1 MPQQKKCLGVDIGA
15 TSVKIA
21 EIVYD
26 KAGVRITR
34 LVSAEIGLLPG
45 PMDAERAAV
54 VARTVR
60 EMAKEHKFTSRQ
72 AVFSIPGQN
81 VFIRRIRVPR
91 TTDERLHL
99 IVSYEAKQ
107 QIPFALDNALVEYQV
122 IDVGDSGEVEVLLV
136 AVKRDLV
143 TEFMKLVD
151 KTGLKPLMISVSS
164 LALFNFHVFDSTP
177 LESLLDE
184 IEPRRRKPAAGA
196 DADAAGDEPAPKKK
210 GGFNLDFLKSLG
222 KKKPAKDEPVE
233 MATEDDVLPEYDVYV
248 PDGFEEVRAYVNI
261 GATMFDLAIGRLGER
276 RLLGFTR
283 SVPWAGN
290 ELSRVLMDKMSLDS
304 FQSVDSV
311 KKAKASVVI
320 PGMEEQVAADGYDP
334 DVSEFTT
341 TWADRLILDLRKSF
355 DYYISQPD
363 GMAVDKI
370 ALSGLQSLI
379 PNLPLYMEDKLGIPV
394 ELRAEPENDTL
405 KVPMVDGPGGLTQYL
420 IAMGLALTGV
430 GLGRVSVDFLP
441 GELKTL
447 REFKK
452 KNIPVGVMAAS
463 IVVMLL
469 LGMRAGEGRI
479 GTMSAWLS
487 ENQERIPKLQADS
500 ARISQAEQA
509 RAKVADKLNAIGDA
523 IGDRGFWLEF
533 LGVIEGLKPSK
544 VVVSKVSLLPDGVVS
559 VDFEAEPDFTGI
571 GGFTRALKEEPVAKE
586 WIDSASVSAG
596 QAFQAASVLQPG
608 RQIQRF
614 NVLMRVHWKETRLA
628 PARATLAPG
637 LTAPTPTPEATPGGM
652 MPGMMIPGMPD
663 GGMPLI

>member
-34 LVSAEIGLLPG
+34 LVSSEIGLPPG

-54 VARTVR
+54 VSRTVR
-60 EMAKEHKFTSRQ
+60 DMVKEHKFTTRH

-91 TTDERLHL
+91 TTEERLHL

-107 QIPFALDNALVEYQV
+107 QIPFALDNAVVEYQV
-122 IDVGDSGEVEVLLV
+122 IDVGETGEVEVLLV

-164 LALFNFHVFDSTP
+164 LALFNFHIFDSTP
-177 LESLLDE
+177 IESLLDE
-184 IEPRRRKPAAGA
+184 IEPRRRKPAPAQKAGEA
-196 DADAAGDEPAPKKK
+196 VAEGEAAPKK
-210 GGFNLDFLKSLG
+210 GGFSLDFLKSLG
-222 KKKPAKDEPVE
+222 KKKPAKDTPVE
-233 MATEDDVLPEYDVYV
+233 MATEDDVLPEYDVQV
-248 PDGFEEVRAYVNI
+248 SDAFEEVRAYVNI

-290 ELSRVLMDKMSLDS
+290 ELSRVLQDKMGLDS
-304 FQSVDSV
+304 VQTIDSV
-311 KKAKASVVI
+311 KKSKASVVI
-320 PGMEEQVAADGYDP
+320 PGMEEQVTADGYDP

-379 PNLPLYMEDKLGIPV
+379 PNLPMYMEDKLGIPV
-394 ELRAEPENDTL
+394 ELRMEPENEAL
-405 KVPMVDGPGGLTQYL
+405 KVPAVQETGGLTRYL
-420 IAMGLALTGV
+420 VAMGLALTGV

-452 KNIPVGVMAAS
+452 KNVPVGVMAAA
-463 IVVMLL
+463 IVVMLV
-469 LGMRAGEGRI
+469 LGMRAGQGRI

-500 ARISQAEQA
+500 NRMLPAEQA

-523 IGDRGFWLEF
+523 VGDRGFWLEF

-571 GGFTRALKEEPVAKE
+571 GGFMRALKEEPVANE
-586 WIDSASVSAG
+586 WIEPASVSAG

-652 MPGMMIPGMPD
+652 PGMMPGMSDGMMMI
-663 GGMPLI
+663 